1 MKLTTAPVAKKSDV
15 IWNEL
20 SLVLQAGKPKEI
32 ARHLHLL
39 SKQQLHPLFR
49 AALDAQIL
57 WNEGAIAQACE
68 ELENAQK
75 TRKLGPHEILMLGLI
90 LYEKEEFDEAEKQ
103 LDFAFEKGVLD
114 SRLVLARAGVQIAK
128 EKYTV
133 ARKILH
139 TSLKAEM
146 NQWRAW
152 LLLGEVEILRKDLRA
167 AADAFL
173 AVTRLAPNFEPGWT
187 HAAGVLVDL
196 GYPERAAELLRRI
209 CSVRPSFV
217 AAQLA
222 FAQVLQN
229 LGQFKEALHCLRT
242 VGRYAME
249 PTMLMEIAEM
259 MFKLQEYQD
268 CANILNR
275 AQEQAQHLPKLWFL
289 RGELANAAGLE
300 GRANAIQ
307 HYREALLRDREFK
320 PARERLD
327 ALLAQI

>member
-1 MKLTTAPVAKKSDV
+1 MAKKSDV

-20 SLVLQAGKPKEI
+20 SLVLQSGKPKEI

-39 SKQQLHPLFR
+39 AKQPLHPLFR

-57 WNEGAIAQACE
+57 WNEGAIHQALE

-75 TRKLGPHEILMLGLI
+75 TRKLGPHEVLMLGLI
-90 LYEKEEFDEAEKQ
+90 LYEKEEYDAAEPH
-103 LDFAFEKGVLD
+103 LDHAFERGVED
-114 SRLVLARAGVQIAK
+114 GRLVLARAGIQIQK
-128 EKYTV
+128 KKYNV

-139 TSLKAEM
+139 TSLKAQM

-152 LLLGEVEILRKDLRA
+152 LLLGEVEVLRKDLRA

-173 AVTRLAPNFEPGWT
+173 AVTRLAPNFEAGWT

-196 GYPERAAELLRRI
+196 GFPERAAELLKRVAD
-209 CSVRPSFV
+209 VRPSFV
-217 AAQLA
+217 TAQLA
-222 FAQVLQN
+222 LAQVHQN
-229 LGQFKEALHCLRT
+229 MGEYKEALQRLRT

-249 PTMLMEIAEM
+249 PTMLLEIAEM
-259 MFKLQEYQD
+259 MMKLKEYQD
-268 CANILNR
+268 AANILNR
-275 AQEQAQHLPKLWFL
+275 AQEQAQHKPKIWFL
-289 RGELANAAGLE
+289 RGELASAAGRE

-307 HYREALLRDREFK
+307 HYREALLRDREYK

-327 ALLAQI
+327 ALLAEI